1 MCCHQS
7 MLSRH
12 LKRFCAKRAKKLS
25 LFLYRATMRAVS
37 PDKRKR
43 IANRLFNS
51 CVGADLEEV
60 INDRIQAEEDAIL
73 EQHKFNSLKMWKFC
87 GVAVVRLARQ
97 LGLKGTSVR
106 FSEVPVLQKR
116 LFKTVRTAVSDADVN
131 AKVDSFFEQ
140 MLRKE

>member
-1 MCCHQS
+1 MRSVSHSQKRWIAAR
-7 MLSRH
+7 L
-12 LKRFCAKRAKKLS
+12 LKSA
-25 LFLYRATMRAVS
+25 
-37 PDKRKR
+37 
-43 IANRLFNS
+43 I
-51 CVGADLEEV
+51 GASDDGM

-73 EQHKFNSLKMWKFC
+73 EQNKFNSLKMWKFC

-140 MLRKE
+140 MLKE

>member
-1 MCCHQS
+1 MS
-7 MLSRH
+7 KS
-12 LKRFCAKRAKKLS
+12 LKRFCARKAHRVS
-25 LFLYRATMRAVS
+25 LFIYARTMRSVS
-37 PDKRKR
+37 HSQKRW
-43 IANRLFNS
+43 ITARLLKS
-51 CVGADLEEV
+51 SIGASDEGM
-60 INDRIQAEEDAIL
+60 ISDRIHAEAEVIL

-87 GVAVVRLARQ
+87 GVAVVCLARQ

-140 MLRKE
+140 MLKE